1 MPFNNSEPKKE
12 KDNEELDWKDYIAF
26 VIALLQTTLLPI
38 ILAIIVLLVFVL
50 LVWFSRNIS
59 LTILFRKLEF

>member
-1 MPFNNSEPKKE
+1 MTSKNSEPKKD
-12 KDNEELDWKDYIAF
+12 KDNAKPDWKDYIAF

-50 LVWFSRNIS
+50 IAWLI
-59 LTILFRKLEF
+59 